1 MGAFCKVIF
10 HFKGELSIMKNEPR
24 TILEERNVLRLNN
37 EESNKLTRE
46 CLTTALMQLMKEK
59 SLDKITIT
67 ELVKRSGVSRTAFYR
82 NYSSKEDILVDIRNY
97 IAETS
102 NSFLVKPELKDNPRL
117 WFREC
122 FKIVQDNADL
132 IRPILDAK
140 LTLGDFFKNQSV
152 LDSLYSTDN
161 RMNRY
166 KNLAIE
172 AAFQRIMIVWFD
184 EGMIESV
191 DEMASFC
198 NDIFSNYSIVT

>member
-1 MGAFCKVIF
+1 
-10 HFKGELSIMKNEPR
+10 MKNEPR